1 MWSALQKKTAEQ
13 DIGGGEGGIS
23 HATEEE
29 EDINNIAAPNNN
41 KENNILA
48 IRSPI
53 LSTLTNNN
61 NIRQFETDIL
71 QRQAEYSGRISDL
84 EGRLASFHSKL
95 AVESVEREREVART
109 MGVSSPLIRIII
121 WVIIVCVLYLLI
133 WGCAFSK

>member
-1 MWSALQKKTAEQ
+1 M
-13 DIGGGEGGIS
+13 
-23 HATEEE
+23 
-29 EDINNIAAPNNN
+29 AAPNNN

-48 IRSPI
+48 LRSPI

-95 AVESVEREREVART
+95 AVESAERGREVART
-109 MGVSSPLIRIII
+109 MEEVSSPLIRFIL
-121 WVIIVCVLYLLI
+121 WVIIVCVIYLLI
-133 WGCAFSK
+133 RGWAFSK